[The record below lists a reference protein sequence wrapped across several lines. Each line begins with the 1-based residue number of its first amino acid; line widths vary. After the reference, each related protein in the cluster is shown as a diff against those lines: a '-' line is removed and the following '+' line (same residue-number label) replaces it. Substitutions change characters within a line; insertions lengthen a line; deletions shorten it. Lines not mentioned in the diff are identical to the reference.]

1 VSFILV
7 KKFAFPTMAD
17 EDLESPKTKRSN
29 MEVPRMSKDE
39 LKSRINDPNVS
50 IIDVRR
56 RKKKEKIKNA
66 TPEDPEKVESWMAE
80 YLRNKTLILYCS

>member
-1 VSFILV
+1 
-7 KKFAFPTMAD
+7 MAD

-29 MEVPRMSKDE
+29 MEVPRTSKDE

-56 RKKKEKIKNA
+56 RKEKEKIKNA
-66 TPEDPEKVESWMAE
+66 TPEDPEKVESWMAK